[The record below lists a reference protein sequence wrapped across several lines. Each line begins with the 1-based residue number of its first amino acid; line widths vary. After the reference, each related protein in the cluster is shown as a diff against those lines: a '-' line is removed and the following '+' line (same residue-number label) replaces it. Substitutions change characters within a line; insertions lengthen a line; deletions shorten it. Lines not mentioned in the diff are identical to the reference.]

1 MILKK
6 ALPLP
11 SPLPSSN
18 VVLDITGFVWA
29 SIMTKTTL
37 NGGGE
42 GVNLYMPLDG
52 GLGPRL
58 MLLISRLDTLVL
70 AQDPSGSRL
79 MRGRYPDLWIDGLI
93 FIHWTRKDHVPTL
106 PEQCLHSFTAED
118 NIIVYPVLLHYHL

>member
-29 SIMTKTTL
+29 SNMTKTTL

-42 GVNLYMPLDG
+42 GDNLYMPLDG

-79 MRGRYPDLWIDGLI
+79 MRGRYPD
-93 FIHWTRKDHVPTL
+93 
-106 PEQCLHSFTAED
+106 
-118 NIIVYPVLLHYHL
+118 